1 MIVTLIN
8 SHLRAPIS
16 LHNNLHGFGKGG
28 VVGTNT
34 LEAKLD
40 QQLAVI
46 FHEPLLQVFLGV
58 RKAYDLM
65 NITMR
70 KEFVWGYGLVA
81 TLQQT
86 LKSY

>member
-1 MIVTLIN
+1 M
-8 SHLRAPIS
+8 
-16 LHNNLHGFGKGG
+16 
-28 VVGTNT
+28 
-34 LEAKLD
+34 EAKLD